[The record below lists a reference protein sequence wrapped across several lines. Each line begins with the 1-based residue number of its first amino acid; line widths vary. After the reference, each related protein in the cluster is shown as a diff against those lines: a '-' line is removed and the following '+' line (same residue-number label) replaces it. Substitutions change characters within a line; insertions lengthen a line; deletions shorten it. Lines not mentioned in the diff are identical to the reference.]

1 MESILTN
8 KNYHREFANKHHSYL
23 IRLFAGISYT
33 ACSNYYKFNQKL
45 TLILI
50 ASLFFAFKTT
60 AQDLHFSQYFNS
72 PLLVNPAN
80 TGFAPDVDW
89 RIGAN
94 YRNQWASVINNPYKT
109 MSIWGDAQL
118 FNERIENGWAGIG
131 GAILRDVAGTGGLT
145 STRGFAS
152 IAYHQL
158 LGQKSLLSGGF
169 NIGFINKR
177 VDLTKFTFDQQWN
190 GKFFDITALSGEHFA
205 FSSVTYLD
213 LQAGLNYA
221 FFPTNNAYI
230 NAGFSASHINRPR
243 ESFFSGSVAD
253 TRLEVRYTAFLNGSF
268 KLNEQWIVN
277 PNFYISKMGTAWET
291 VGGLNT
297 HYNLSGNGS
306 KELIAGAYLRLKDAI
321 IPMIGFELNDF
332 EITFNYDATSSALNK
347 FNQSRGAYEISI
359 VKKGLYNTSGKAVKC
374 PTVSFLK

>member
-1 MESILTN
+1 MPDKRPHICLMQSAIYKRHFSVS
-8 KNYHREFANKHHSYL
+8 KNLGRPKRKMCFIFYIMIFFS
-23 IRLFAGISYT
+23 F
-33 ACSNYYKFNQKL
+33 KL
-45 TLILI
+45 
-50 ASLFFAFKTT
+50 T

-109 MSIWGDAQL
+109 MSIWGDGQL
-118 FNERIENGWAGIG
+118 FNERIDNGWVGIG

-190 GKFFDITALSGEHFA
+190 GKFFDVNAPSGERFA
-205 FSSVTYLD
+205 YSSITYFD
-213 LQAGLNYA
+213 IQAGLNYA
-221 FFPTNNAYI
+221 LFATDKAYF
-230 NAGFSASHINRPR
+230 NAGFSAAHINRPR

-253 TRLEVRYTAFLNGSF
+253 TRLEVRYTAFLNASF
-268 KLNEQWIVN
+268 KLNEQWIIN
-277 PNFYISKMGTAWET
+277 PNVYVSKMGTAWET
-291 VGGLNT
+291 VAGLNT
-297 HYNLSGNGS
+297 HYNLSGDGT
-306 KELIAGAYLRLKDAI
+306 KEIIGGAYLRVKDAI
-321 IPMIGFELNDF
+321 IPMIGFKLNDF
-332 EITFNYDATSSALNK
+332 EITFNYDATSSALNN

-359 VKKGLYNTSGKAVKC
+359 VKKGLYNPSGKSVKC